1 MLKVIGDLKFET
13 CKGSNRYD
21 KTIYISYSEAYKMLI
36 KRVFSQDE
44 CYAGNFKITNET
56 INNKINN
63 GWNEE
68 KIGSPKKKKECK
80 HGEKNK
86 GKKVVK
92 KEKSLLYKKLA
103 VSIIED
109 AGKVKMKGIV
119 DEKKKLFK
127 LFYECKKKHQ
137 AEKIKKEK
145 KNSVL
150 SMFKSNTTD
159 KPDLDNNDD
168 LFKEMDKMMN
178 G

>member
-21 KTIYISYSEAYKMLI
+21 KTIYICYSEAYKMLI

-68 KIGSPKKKKECK
+68 KSGSPKKKKECKDK

-127 LFYECKKKHQ
+127 LFYECKKKH
-137 AEKIKKEK
+137 
-145 KNSVL
+145 
-150 SMFKSNTTD
+150 
-159 KPDLDNNDD
+159 
-168 LFKEMDKMMN
+168 
-178 G
+178 